1 MSHLQPHQQRVI
13 EERSDLAQSLER
25 LRAFIRSEACAQLVA
40 EDERGR
46 LVRQAVYMGCY
57 LQVLDERI
65 AAFPSQRV

>member
-13 EERSDLAQSLER
+13 EERSDLAQRLER
-25 LRAFIRSEACAQLVA
+25 LRAFIRSEACAQLVN

-46 LVRQAVYMGCY
+46 LVRQTVYMGCY

-65 AAFPSQRV
+65 AAFPSQQA